1 MYRLSAIYQT
11 QFRLELASMFQYRF
25 GFFMWLLGLVTEPVI
40 YLVVWTTVARSQGG
54 SAGGY
59 TVDEFTGY
67 YIAWTLV
74 RQMNIA
80 LTPYAFEERVQR
92 GLLSPELLRPAHP
105 FHFDLASFGAMKVV
119 TTLMWIPIAIALY
132 LIFRPALDPEPWQ
145 WAGFLLAAVTG
156 FVMRFILVW
165 ALGLATFW
173 ITRVSGIFELY
184 FALELLLSGRLVPLD
199 LMPVW
204 VQRLADWLPFQWSFG
219 FPLELLLGRLS
230 PLQALYGF
238 GAQAVWAII
247 GAVLLTFLWRTGVK
261 RYSAVGA

>member
-1 MYRLSAIYQT
+1 MSRLLSIYRT
-11 QFRLELASMFQYRF
+11 QFRLELAVLLQYRF
-25 GFFMWLLGLVTEPVI
+25 GFFMWLLGMVAEPVI

-54 SAGGY
+54 SVGGY
-59 TVDEFTGY
+59 TADEFAGY

-80 LTPYAFEERVQR
+80 LTPYEFENRVQR
-92 GLLSPELLRPAHP
+92 GRLSPELLRPAHP

-119 TTLMWIPIAIALY
+119 TTLMWIPIAITLY
-132 LIFRPALDPEPWQ
+132 LIFRPSLSPEPWQ
-145 WAGFLLAAVTG
+145 LLAFLVAIVTG

-173 ITRVSGIFELY
+173 VTRVSGIFELY

-199 LMPVW
+199 LMPEW
-204 VQRLADWLPFQWSFG
+204 VQRLSNWLPFQWSFG
-219 FPLELLLGRLS
+219 FPLELILGRLS
-230 PLQALYGF
+230 PTQTLYGF
-238 GAQAVWAII
+238 GAQAIWAAI
-247 GAVLLTFLWRTGVK
+247 GTFLLTLLWRTGVK